1 MTEIELNEFFDE
13 YMYLPIFLRTKK
25 IYELTNNLDLF
36 LLKALKTDFNKHY
49 LEKALQLAKEIDG
62 HVPAQHDEYDHVAMN
77 AKILLSKYISKMDK
91 DELKIVNQSIDG
103 ILSTANYDLVSM
115 IFEGMADFL
124 YEIDELIRYKENSSK
139 ATNSSQDEKEIK
151 IQDELIDY
159 SESNNISK
167 IIFLQKLGLIEY
179 MRNLPPFNT
188 TINSLANALSG
199 VTGIKPSTI
208 QPMLNAM
215 LSKGTSEKNN
225 PLKSIKTVNVVINKL
240 ANIGFKAINDDEHS
254 QAN

>member
-1 MTEIELNEFFDE
+1 MTQIELKEFYDE
-13 YMYLPIFLRTKK
+13 YMYLSIFLRTKK

-36 LLKALKTDFNKHY
+36 LLKALKIDFNKHY
-49 LEKALQLAKEIDG
+49 LQKALQLAKELEG
-62 HVPAQHDEYDHVAMN
+62 HVPSQHTEYDHIAMN
-77 AKILLSKYISKMDK
+77 AQILLSKYMSKMDK

-103 ILSTANYDLVSM
+103 ILSSANYELVEM

-124 YEIDELIRYKENSSK
+124 YEIDELIRYKENISK
-139 ATNSSQDEKEIK
+139 TNNVAQGENEIEA
-151 IQDELIDY
+151 QDELIDY
-159 SESNNISK
+159 SDSNNVSK
-167 IIFLQKLGLIEY
+167 IIFLHKLGLIEY
-179 MRNLPPFNT
+179 MRSLSPFNT

-225 PLKSIKTVNVVINKL
+225 PLKSIKTVNVVVNKL
-240 ANIGFKAINDDEHS
+240 ANIGYKTE
-254 QAN
+254 

>member
-1 MTEIELNEFFDE
+1 MTQIELNEFYDE
-13 YMYLPIFLRTKK
+13 YMYLSIFLRTKK

-36 LLKALKTDFNKHY
+36 LLKALKIDFNKHY
-49 LEKALQLAKEIDG
+49 LQKALQLAKELDG
-62 HVPAQHDEYDHVAMN
+62 HVPSQNTEYDEIAFR
-77 AKILLSKYISKMDK
+77 ARDFLASSIREMDK
-91 DELKIVNQSIDG
+91 NELKIVNQSIDG
-103 ILSTANYDLVSM
+103 ILSTENYELVEM

-124 YEIDELIRYKENSSK
+124 YDIDELIRYKENINK
-139 ATNSSQDEKEIK
+139 TIDVAQGENENEA
-151 IQDELIDY
+151 QDELIDY
-159 SESNNISK
+159 SESNNVSK

-179 MRNLPPFNT
+179 MRSLSPFNT

-240 ANIGFKAINDDEHS
+240 ANIGFKAE
-254 QAN
+254 